1 MKILYVSQHYPP
13 EMGALAGRAEELS
26 QHWAFAG
33 HDASVLTGFPN
44 HPTGVISPQYRAK
57 FRRLFYRETLNGV
70 DVVRTWLL
78 PYPNRKPLERV
89 LNYGSFCVS
98 AIVRGAFLKRPDVV
112 IGTSPPLP
120 IAIAGYVIA
129 RLKRVPF
136 VFEVRDLWPESLEGV
151 GLGANHST
159 IYKVVAGI
167 VRYLYRH
174 SDHIVVVTPAFKEY
188 LNKTWGVPLAKMSIV
203 VNGVETEKFT
213 PVAKSEELLRGF
225 GVPEGNFIAS
235 YIGTMGMAHGLD
247 TVLKV
252 AEHLRAQ
259 APNVTLLLVGDGGN
273 REDLMKIA
281 EARQLK
287 NVIFTGQQP
296 RERIPEIISSSD
308 VCLALL
314 KNQDVFKTVIPTKML
329 EFMSCGR
336 PVVLA
341 VGGQAEQI
349 LLEAKAGIS
358 VQPEE
363 AEAIAAA
370 ILDMQSNPGAR
381 ELFGQ
386 NGRDFMVSKMSR
398 DTTARQFLDVLGN
411 LTGMDAVPSGLL
423 AHRASSGE
431 TL

>member
-26 QHWAFAG
+26 RHWASAS
-33 HDASVLTGFPN
+33 HKASVLTGFPN
-44 HPTGVISPQYRAK
+44 HPTGVVAPQYRAK

-89 LNYGSFCVS
+89 LNYGSFCLS
-98 AIVRGAFLKRPDVV
+98 AIVRGAFLERPDVV

-151 GLGANHST
+151 GLGANHSAT
-159 IYKVVAGI
+159 YKVVAGI
-167 VRYLYRH
+167 VRFLYRH

-188 LNKTWGVPLAKMSIV
+188 LNKTWDVPLEKMSIV
-203 VNGVETEKFT
+203 VNGVETEKFA
-213 PVAKSEELLRGF
+213 PMPKSEELLRGF
-225 GVPEGNFIAS
+225 GVPKGNFVAS

-247 TVLKV
+247 TILNV
-252 AEHLRAQ
+252 AEHLRAK
-259 APNVTLLLVGDGGN
+259 APNVTLLLVGEGGN
-273 REDLMKIA
+273 RQDLVKIA

-296 RERIPEIISSSD
+296 RELIPEIISSSD

-314 KNQDVFKTVIPTKML
+314 KNQEVFKTVIPTKML

-336 PVVLA
+336 PIILA

-349 LLEAKAGIS
+349 LHEAKAGIS
-358 VQPEE
+358 VQPEN

-370 ILDMQSNPGAR
+370 IIDMQANPVAR
-381 ELFGQ
+381 EQFGR
-386 NGRDFMVSKMSR
+386 NGREFMVSAMSR
-398 DTTARQFLDVLGN
+398 DTTARQYLDVLGG
-411 LTGMDAVPSGLL
+411 LTGMDAVPRGL
-423 AHRASSGE
+423 AARHASSGE
-431 TL
+431 AL

>member
-26 QHWAFAG
+26 RHWASAG
-33 HDASVLTGFPN
+33 HAASVLTGFPN
-44 HPTGVISPQYRAK
+44 HPTGVIAPQYRKK
-57 FRRLFYRETLNGV
+57 FRRLFYREKLNGV

-98 AIVRGAFLKRPDVV
+98 AIFRGAFLNRPDVV

-120 IAIAGYVIA
+120 IAMAGYAIA

-188 LNKTWGVPLAKMSIV
+188 LNKTWDVPLEKMSIV
-203 VNGVETEKFT
+203 VNGVETEKFA
-213 PVAKSEELLRGF
+213 PAHKSDPILRGF
-225 GVPEGNFIAS
+225 GVPAENFVAS

-247 TVLKV
+247 TVLNV
-252 AEHLRAQ
+252 AEQLSAKSSRI
-259 APNVTLLLVGDGGN
+259 TLLLVGEGGN
-273 REDLMKIA
+273 RQDLMRLA

-296 RERIPEIISSSD
+296 RERIPEIIACSD

-314 KNQDVFKTVIPTKML
+314 KNQEVFKTVIPTKML

-341 VGGQAEQI
+341 VGGQAERI
-349 LLEAKAGIS
+349 LLEANAGIS
-358 VQPEE
+358 VEPENTH
-363 AEAIAAA
+363 AIANA
-370 ILDMQSNPGAR
+370 ILAMQSDAQAR
-381 ELFGQ
+381 EQFGR
-386 NGRDFMVSKMSR
+386 NGRDFIVSRMSR
-398 DTTARQFLDVLGN
+398 ETTARQYLDVLAS
-411 LTGMDAVPSGLL
+411 LTGMDAAANL
-423 AHRASSGE
+423 AARPVSSGE